1 MLKSYEALYHN
12 GHLHWL
18 GMPPPREI
26 EKRHVMVIVDL
37 DKKVDSPTTDI
48 RRILAQS
55 RGCIKPLRAI
65 NDIDKDIVQ
74 MRSEWDREWDQ

>member
-48 RRILAQS
+48 RRLLAQS

>member
-26 EKRHVMVIVDL
+26 EKRHVMVVVDL
-37 DKKVDSPTTDI
+37 DKNVNSPTTDI
-48 RRILAQS
+48 RRLLAQS

-74 MRSEWDREWDQ
+74 MRSEWDREWEQ